1 MIQILRDGYNNE
13 TLFYIVALLLAI
25 LCSISIHEFAHSYVA
40 LKMGDD
46 TAKKMGR
53 YTLNPIAHL
62 DIFGTISFVLFGFG
76 WAKPVPINPLK
87 FNHYRK
93 GIFLTSV
100 AGIVAN
106 VFLSFFCAGFYVLFF
121 KLSPYITSDFGN
133 FVFIF
138 FKIFFKLM
146 FSLNLGLAIFNLL
159 PIFPLDG
166 FNIIYSLTKGG
177 NKFLRFMQQYGS
189 IILLVLFLTSYF
201 DIGISYIAKYIGM
214 PFINFWDY
222 VLVI

>member
-1 MIQILRDGYNNE
+1 MIRILRDGFNSE
-13 TLFYIVALLLAI
+13 TLFYIAALLIAI

-40 LKMGDD
+40 YKMGDD

-62 DIFGTISFVLFGFG
+62 DIFGTLSFVLFGFG

-87 FNHYRK
+87 FKHYRK

-106 VFLSFFCAGFYVLFF
+106 IFLAFFCAGFYVLVF
-121 KLSPYITSDFGN
+121 KLSPYITTGFGN
-133 FVFIF
+133 FVFTF
-138 FKIFFKLM
+138 LKIFFNLM

-166 FNIIYSLTKGG
+166 FNIIYSLSKGR
-177 NKFLRFMQQYGS
+177 NKFLEFMQRYGS
-189 IILLVLFLTSYF
+189 IILLVLFFTSYF
-201 DIGISYIAKYIGM
+201 DIGISYVANLIGT
-214 PFINFWDY
+214 PFINFWDF